1 MPRLL
6 SCLCLIL
13 AMLAASAAH
22 AATDA
27 WRNGAAMLTERAYQS
42 ATVLPDGDVLVAGG
56 ANQATYLSSAERYHP
71 ASNTWTATGS
81 MAQARLGHTAT
92 LLLSGQVLVTG
103 GMVNATDLAGA
114 ELYDPATGLWSTA
127 AHQPVPR
134 LAHTATLLGDGRVL
148 VAGGLNDSR
157 TPVPVAEVYDPTTG
171 LWTNTGPMVTP
182 REMHTATLLPNGK
195 VLVAGG
201 NDATSRLQSAELY
214 DPATNTWTAAA
225 SMTAVRGNGHTA
237 TLLAS
242 AEGGKVL
249 VAGGN
254 DGNFVAT
261 AELYDPVADT
271 WTAVAS
277 MNTPRAL
284 HNAALLPDGQVLV
297 AGGSENGVGAH
308 YLASTERY
316 NPATNTWTAT
326 VGSLATP
333 RQGSAATLL
342 PSGQVLVSGGQDD
355 TSVFDST
362 ELFDPASGAWSAAGT
377 SVSGNVAKASLLP
390 SGKVLAVSDV
400 DTQPRL
406 YDPAANTWS
415 NAASIS
421 TARLLPTLTLL
432 PSGKLLV
439 AGGRGSAANFTSAE
453 VYDEATDTW
462 TATSA
467 IPSEHGS
474 AAAVLLRSGQAL
486 VMGGNTAGGT
496 TTNAVDL
503 YDPATNAWT
512 ASAPMLTQ
520 RSYFGATLLHD
531 GRVLVAGGQTGS
543 GYIAAAEL
551 YDPAANT
558 WTATGPL
565 ATARSGHTVT
575 LLPSGKVLVAG
586 GWANIA
592 GDTRASVLDA
602 ELYDPGTGTWSSA
615 GTLPAGAGG
624 ENATATLLPSGQVLL
639 TGGDHFSGGTTVHAA
654 AVLYD
659 PIANTWSSAPS
670 MATARSQHA
679 SVLLATGQVL
689 VAGGLNTSGYV
700 AAAERYDPG
709 LAPAPVRQPSL
720 LAPGTF
726 LLQGATGTLAAT
738 SSGSATDASGA
749 VTQTGFRPRLEA
761 SGGASGGNGA
771 SNAPVLQVQ
780 RIDNGQM
787 RFITPDASQPPSD
800 TLFTAS
806 ATAMNGFPEGPVL
819 VRAWVNGVPSAAQ
832 TARLFAK
839 ATPALALA
847 ALPASPSTAGQ
858 SVTFTATLTGGVGP
872 TGAVTFTDGAT
883 PLCTVA
889 AAPYTC
895 AATLAV
901 GAHTVTAVYAGDANN
916 DGTSTALPHQVN
928 KAQPTLGLSASPSP
942 STWGQSVTITA
953 TLAGGYSP
961 TGQVTIS
968 DDNGVL
974 CTVAAAPYTCTTAAM
989 ATGARTLSAAYA
1001 GDANNDPASKNA
1013 AHTVNPA
1020 AQAIT
1025 AFAAV
1030 PAAPVFTPGGM
1041 FTVSATG
1048 GASGNPVIFSS
1059 LDALV
1064 CTVAPGT
1071 GTVTMLMA
1079 GSCPIAA
1086 DQAGNANYNAAPRL
1100 VRAIALA
1107 AAAPGAATAVPT
1119 LSPWALAVL
1128 AVLLGWAGIASG
1140 KWASSAYLSSARS
1153 YKMGS

>member
-13 AMLAASAAH
+13 ATLAASAAH

-27 WRNGAAMLTERAYQS
+27 WRNGAAMLTARAYHS
-42 ATVLPDGDVLVAGG
+42 TTVLPDGDVLAAGG
-56 ANQATYLSSAERYHP
+56 ASTVAILNSAERYHP
-71 ASNTWTATGS
+71 ASNTWTSTGS
-81 MAQARLGHTAT
+81 MVQPRLYHTAT

-103 GMVNATDLAGA
+103 GMLNATDLAGA
-114 ELYDPATGLWSTA
+114 ELYDPVSGLWSTA

-157 TPVPVAEVYDPTTG
+157 TPVPLAEVYDPATG
-171 LWTNTGPMVTP
+171 LWTDTGAMVTP
-182 REMHTATLLPNGK
+182 RQMHTATLLPNGK

-201 NDATSRLQSAELY
+201 SDASTRLQSAELY

-225 SMTAVRGNGHTA
+225 NMTAVRGNGHTA

-249 VAGGN
+249 VAGGS

-261 AELYDPVADT
+261 AELYDPIADIWSVA
-271 WTAVAS
+271 AS

-297 AGGSENGVGAH
+297 AGGSENGIGAH
-308 YLASTERY
+308 HLASTERY

-355 TSVFDST
+355 TSAFDST
-362 ELFDPASGAWSAAGT
+362 ELFDPATGAWSAAGT
-377 SVSGNVAKASLLP
+377 SVSSSVTKVSLLP
-390 SGKVLAVSDV
+390 SGKVLAVPDV
-400 DTQPRL
+400 GTQPRL

-421 TARLLPTLTLL
+421 AARLMPTLTLL

-439 AGGRGSAANFTSAE
+439 AGGRGVAANFTSAE

-462 TATSA
+462 TATGA
-467 IPSEHGS
+467 IPSDHGS

-486 VMGGNTAGGT
+486 VMGGTTSGSTA
-496 TTNAVDL
+496 TNAVDL
-503 YDPATNAWT
+503 YNPATNTWAPQ
-512 ASAPMLTQ
+512 APMLTQ
-520 RSYFGATLLHD
+520 RFYFGATLLHD
-531 GRVLVAGGQTGS
+531 GRVLVAGGYSSSDYTT
-543 GYIAAAEL
+543 AVEL
-551 YDPAANT
+551 YDPVANT

-565 ATARSGHTVT
+565 ATARGEHTVT

-586 GWANIA
+586 GWTRIA
-592 GDTRASVLDA
+592 GTPTSVPNA
-602 ELYDPGTGTWSSA
+602 ELYDPATGTWSPA
-615 GTLPAGAGG
+615 GTLPAGTGG
-624 ENATATLLPSGQVLL
+624 ANPTATLLPSGQVLL
-639 TGGDHFSGGTTVHAA
+639 TGGYHYSGSTYHGA

-670 MATARSQHA
+670 LATARTQHA

-689 VAGGLNTSGYV
+689 VAGGINNATYV
-700 AAAERYDPG
+700 TAAERYDPG
-709 LAPAPVRQPSL
+709 LATAPVRQPSL
-720 LAPGTF
+720 LAPATF

-806 ATAMNGFPEGPVL
+806 ATAMNGFPDGPVL

-901 GAHTVTAVYAGDANN
+901 GAHTITAAYAGDANN

-928 KAQPTLGLSASPSP
+928 KAQPTVSLLATPSP

-1001 GDANNDPASKNA
+1001 GDANNEPANNNA
-1013 AHTVNPA
+1013 THTVNPA

-1025 AFAAV
+1025 AFATV
-1030 PAAPVFTPGGM
+1030 PAAPVFTPGGT

-1086 DQAGNANYNAAPRL
+1086 DQAGNANYTAAPRL

-1107 AAAPGAATAVPT
+1107 VAAPGTATPVPT

-1128 AVLLGWAGIASG
+1128 AGLLGWLGLQANLAAGARTSERTASG
-1140 KWASSAYLSSARS
+1140 VGKTSA
-1153 YKMGS
+1153 